1 MRNEPTPPISD
12 LKFQISD
19 LPCPHC
25 GYDLRGT
32 DSPRCP
38 ECGKPVNRQNP
49 SPIPWSHR
57 RAVGRVRAFARTAV
71 MAAVHPRRLA
81 AAVAGPVS
89 LADALA
95 FRRAT
100 AAVAAVALLVP
111 LTVTAFLP
119 DVGPLAGAVAHPLA
133 WRAELLAVPVVWVGV
148 WLAVHTSAG
157 VCTYW
162 FHPRSLPVE
171 QQNRAVALAYY
182 ACGPL
187 ALLPVPIACGVLTA
201 AAALYVDRYPR
212 CQGRSRILRPDHVSH
227 GRGHLRRLG
236 AHDPLP
242 PRPNDALR
250 PGPAGVAVARNAGRR
265 RRDHRHVRRRPSR
278 GLPVAGV
285 RPPNAGVTGRVTNV
299 ARCR

>member
-201 AAALYVDRYPR
+201 AAALYVDRYPAVKAAAGFFGLTTSVTAVAIFVAWAR
-212 CQGRSRILRPDHVSH
+212 TTRFLLAQTTHCGRV
-227 GRGHLRRLG
+227 RRASLSLG
-236 AHDPLP
+236 MP
-242 PRPNDALR
+242 
-250 PGPAGVAVARNAGRR
+250 VAVVAITGTFAG
-265 RRDHRHVRRRPSR
+265 
-278 GLPVAGV
+278 GLPAVYLWLAFV
-285 RPPNAGVTGRVTNV
+285 LRTLA
-299 ARCR
+299 